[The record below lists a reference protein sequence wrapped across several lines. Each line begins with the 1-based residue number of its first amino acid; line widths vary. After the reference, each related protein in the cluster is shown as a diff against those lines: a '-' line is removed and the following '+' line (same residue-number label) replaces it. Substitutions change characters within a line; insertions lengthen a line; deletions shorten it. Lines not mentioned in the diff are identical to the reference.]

1 MDVLN
6 DLPISGCDPVPGR
19 GDGGRR
25 LQYPEVR
32 LDLDAPI
39 EEWGRGAVLRIR
51 LGYTG
56 NQELCMYLQ
65 GTRRHMK
72 TRSSSLRKD

>member
-1 MDVLN
+1 MGTAGDDSNTSRYAVTRTHLSK
-6 DLPISGCDPVPGR
+6 SG
-19 GDGGRR
+19 GGE
-25 LQYPEVR
+25 PSS
-32 LDLDAPI
+32 
-39 EEWGRGAVLRIR
+39 RIR

-72 TRSSSLRKD
+72 TRSSSLRKE